1 MTFMRGIGRAVALP
15 VALAML
21 LASMPMGAA
30 QAGLVPTEQVIDGA
44 AVTSERAKVTAFLAR
59 AEVRRQMAA
68 FGVDAVE
75 AQARVAGLSDAE
87 VRRIAGRI
95 DELPA
100 GESAAGAI
108 IGVALVVFLVLLV
121 TDLLGY
127 TNVFPFT
134 HKGSAKTTP

>member
-1 MTFMRGIGRAVALP
+1 MTFLRGIGRAVALP
-15 VALAML
+15 VALAMV
-21 LASMPMGAA
+21 LASMPLGAV

-44 AVTSERAKVTAFLAR
+44 AVASERVKVTAFLAR
-59 AEVRRQMAA
+59 AEVRRQLAA
-68 FGVDAVE
+68 FGVDAAE
-75 AQARVAGLSDAE
+75 AQARVAGLSDVE

-100 GESAAGAI
+100 GKNAAGAI
-108 IGVALVVFLVLLV
+108 IGVALIVFLVLLV

-134 HKGSAKTTP
+134 KKGSAQPTP

>member
-1 MTFMRGIGRAVALP
+1 MTFLRGIGRAVALP

-21 LASMPMGAA
+21 LSSLPLGAA
-30 QAGLVPTEQVIDGA
+30 QAGLVPTEQVIDGV
-44 AVTSERAKVTAFLAR
+44 AVASERAKVAAFLAR
-59 AEVRRQMAA
+59 AEVRRQLAG
-68 FGVDAVE
+68 FGVDAAE

-87 VRRIAGRI
+87 VGRIAGRI

-108 IGVALVVFLVLLV
+108 IGAALVVFLVLLV
-121 TDLLGY
+121 TDLLGF

-134 HKGSAKTTP
+134 NKGSAQTSP

>member
-1 MTFMRGIGRAVALP
+1 MTFLRGIGRAVALP
-15 VALAML
+15 VALAMV
-21 LASMPMGAA
+21 LASMPLGAA

-44 AVTSERAKVTAFLAR
+44 TVATERAKVTAFLAR

-68 FGVDAVE
+68 FGVNVAE

-108 IGVALVVFLVLLV
+108 IGVALIVFLVLLV
-121 TDLLGY
+121 TDLMGY

-134 HKGSAKTTP
+134 KKGSAQPTP

>member
-1 MTFMRGIGRAVALP
+1 MTFLRGIGRAVALP
-15 VALAML
+15 VALAMV
-21 LASMPMGAA
+21 LASMPLGAV

-44 AVTSERAKVTAFLAR
+44 AVASERAKVTAFLAR

-68 FGVDAVE
+68 FGVDVAE

-100 GESAAGAI
+100 GEGAAGAI
-108 IGVALVVFLVLLV
+108 IGVALIVFLVLLV
-121 TDLLGY
+121 TDLMGY

-134 HKGSAKTTP
+134 KKGSAQPTP